1 MARHPL
7 FALMMGF
14 VFVVGLPVTLCAQ
27 ETRAE
32 SGDKLIGTVQKVD
45 KQKGVIVVAYDK
57 VTRQVIFNESTRFT
71 VLNQPGS
78 LEAVKEGRPVICRGR
93 FDWRDRLVAYRV
105 EVREKEK

>member
-7 FALMMGF
+7 LTVMMGLAF
-14 VFVVGLPVTLCAQ
+14 IAGLPVTLRAQ
-27 ETRAE
+27 ETRTE
-32 SGDKLIGTVQKVD
+32 SGDKLIGTVQRVD

-57 VTRQVIFNESTRFT
+57 ITRQVIYDKSTRFT

-93 FDWRDRLVAYRV
+93 FDWRDRLVAYRI
-105 EVREKEK
+105 EVRDKP